1 MGAPFATAYVRRKRW
16 ATRISCHAASPT
28 SACAAFIKESRMK
41 FANAIKVYRKSGG
54 SPSKAFTQLQ
64 FVRLLLDNRVVAVR
78 K

>member
-1 MGAPFATAYVRRKRW
+1 
-16 ATRISCHAASPT
+16 
-28 SACAAFIKESRMK
+28 MK

-54 SPSKAFTQLQ
+54 SLSKAFTQLQ